1 MSQVVVGTA
10 GHIDHGK
17 TSLVKALTGTNT
29 DRLAEEKKR
38 GMTIDL
44 GFAYLTENITIIDV
58 PGHEKF
64 IRNMAAGAANIH
76 FGLLVIAA
84 DDSVMPQTREHL
96 NILTLLGVNKGIVA
110 LTKTDLVNDGEW
122 LDLVELDI
130 SELLDDIG
138 FDSISIHRINNL
150 TGDGVEGLKTDILSL
165 AENYQSK
172 SSSVQFRLNVDRV
185 FSKTGFGTVVTGT
198 VQNGSAQNGDDIEI
212 LPSGIKTKIR
222 GIQTHGGATETV
234 LTGDRAAL
242 NLSHVKSSDLTRGT
256 VLATPDCFQS
266 SNRILANISMTNSTD
281 WIIKNKQ
288 RLRFHIGTS
297 EILGRVSGK
306 KLEKGQSGNVIIDL
320 ESPVAVAMDDR
331 FVVRS
336 YSPMD
341 TIAGG
346 LVIDPKPVGKWSV
359 LRHRTDSLPIDPK
372 ERFGYLIDEDWKT
385 PKSREKWQMLFFISK
400 EILQSW
406 MVEIH
411 VMESKSGIL
420 YSESGLEKGK
430 KDLKSYFD
438 DTYEKNPFRSV
449 LSSDGILNQ
458 LKWSEDWFEI
468 VMKILLENGVISE
481 EKGGFS
487 IVGYKPEFSQKDLEE
502 LGKIESILTQ
512 SGFEPILLKEITEA
526 SGFKPKRVG
535 DLIHLLF
542 AQGKVENLGNNFWL
556 NRSNLDNVI
565 HDIHE
570 FFKSKE
576 QLAVADFKE
585 ITGLSRKTAI
595 PLLEYLDKKHF
606 TIRHENV
613 RLKGNSLN
621 G

>member
-1 MSQVVVGTA
+1 MGQVVLGTA

-44 GFAYLTENITIIDV
+44 GFAYLTESITIIDV

-64 IRNMAAGAANIH
+64 IRNMVAGAANIH

-84 DDSVMPQTREHL
+84 DDGVMPQTREHL
-96 NILTLLGVNKGIVA
+96 NILTLLGVTKGIVA
-110 LTKTDLVNDGEW
+110 LTKTDLVNDDEW

-130 SELLDDIG
+130 TELLNEIG
-138 FDSISIHRINNL
+138 FDAISIHRINNL
-150 TGDGVEGLKTDILSL
+150 SGDGVEGLKSDIL
-165 AENYQSK
+165 AMADNFQPN
-172 SSSVQFRLNVDRV
+172 SSSHQFRLNVDRV
-185 FSKTGFGTVVTGT
+185 FSKTGFGTIITGT
-198 VQNGSAQNGDDIEI
+198 VQNGSAKNGDDIEI

-222 GIQTHGGATETV
+222 GLQSHGGTTDSVVA
-234 LTGDRAAL
+234 GDRAAL
-242 NLSHVKSSDLTRGT
+242 NLAHVKSSDLTRGT
-256 VLATPDCFQS
+256 VLATPDCLQS
-266 SNRILANISMTNSTD
+266 SNRILANISMTNSTE

-288 RLRFHIGTS
+288 RVRFHMGTS
-297 EILGRVSGK
+297 EILGRVSGI

-336 YSPMD
+336 YSPMY

-346 LVIDPKPVGKWSV
+346 LVIDPKPLGKWSV
-359 LRHRTDSLPIDPK
+359 LRHRSENLPIDPK
-372 ERFGYLIDEDWKT
+372 KRFGYLIDEDWKI
-385 PKSREKWQMLFFISK
+385 PKTKTEWQSLFFISNS
-400 EILQSW
+400 ILDEW
-406 MVEIH
+406 IVDLHII
-411 VMESKSGIL
+411 ESESGIL
-420 YSESGLEKGK
+420 YSESGLENGK

-438 DTYEKNPFRSV
+438 ESYEKNPFRAV

-458 LKWSEDWFEI
+458 LKWSEVWFEI
-468 VMKILLENGVISE
+468 VMKTILKNDIISE

-487 IVGYKPEFSQKDLEE
+487 LLGYNPEFSQNDLEE
-502 LGKIESILTQ
+502 LGKIEFILTQ

-542 AQGKVENLGNNFWL
+542 AQGKVENLGNSFWL
-556 NRSNLDNVI
+556 NRSNLDNII
-565 HDIHE
+565 HDIRDY
-570 FFKSKE
+570 FSSKE

-606 TIRHENV
+606 TVRQENV
-613 RLKGNSLN
+613 RLKGDALN

>member
-1 MSQVVVGTA
+1 MAQVVLGTA

-64 IRNMAAGAANIH
+64 IRNMTAGAANIH

-84 DDSVMPQTREHL
+84 DDGVMPQTREHL

-110 LTKTDLVNDGEW
+110 LTKTDLVNDSEW

-150 TGDGVEGLKTDILSL
+150 NGDGVEGLKSDILSL
-165 AENYQSK
+165 AENYQSR
-172 SSSVQFRLNVDRV
+172 SSSLQFRLNVDRV

-212 LPSGIKTKIR
+212 LPSSIKTKIR

-242 NLSHVKSSDLTRGT
+242 NLAHVKSSDLTRGT
-256 VLATPDCFQS
+256 VLATPDCLQS

-288 RLRFHIGTS
+288 RLRFHMGTS
-297 EILGRVSGK
+297 EILGRVSGR

-346 LVIDPKPVGKWSV
+346 LVIDPKPLGKWSV

-372 ERFGYLIDEDWKT
+372 ERFGYLIDKDWKT

-406 MVEIH
+406 IVEIH
-411 VMESKSGIL
+411 VMESESGIL
-420 YSESGLEKGK
+420 YSEPGLEEGK

-438 DTYEKNPFRSV
+438 DTYEKNPFRSF

-468 VMKILLENGVISE
+468 VTKILLENGVISE

-487 IVGYKPEFSQKDLEE
+487 LAGYKPEFSQKDLEE

-526 SGFKPKRVG
+526 SRFKPKRVG

-542 AQGKVENLGNNFWL
+542 AKGKVENLGNNFWL

-565 HDIHE
+565 HDIHA

>member
-150 TGDGVEGLKTDILSL
+150 TGDGVEGLKSDILSL
-165 AENYQSK
+165 AENYQSR
-172 SSSVQFRLNVDRV
+172 SSSLQFRLDIDRV
-185 FSKTGFGTVVTGT
+185 FSKTGIGTVVTGT

-234 LTGDRAAL
+234 LSGDRAAL
-242 NLSHVKSSDLTRGT
+242 NLSHVKSSNLTRGT
-256 VLATPDCFQS
+256 VLATPECLQP

-385 PKSREKWQMLFFISK
+385 PKSREKWQMLFFISI

-430 KDLKSYFD
+430 KDLISYFD

-487 IVGYKPEFSQKDLEE
+487 LVGYKPEFSQKDLEE
-502 LGKIESILTQ
+502 
-512 SGFEPILLKEITEA
+512 
-526 SGFKPKRVG
+526 
-535 DLIHLLF
+535 
-542 AQGKVENLGNNFWL
+542 
-556 NRSNLDNVI
+556 
-565 HDIHE
+565 
-570 FFKSKE
+570 
-576 QLAVADFKE
+576 
-585 ITGLSRKTAI
+585 
-595 PLLEYLDKKHF
+595 
-606 TIRHENV
+606 
-613 RLKGNSLN
+613 
-621 G
+621 

>member
-29 DRLAEEKKR
+29 DQLAEEKKR

-84 DDSVMPQTREHL
+84 DDGVMPQTREHL

-110 LTKTDLVNDGEW
+110 LTKTDLVNDSEW

-150 TGDGVEGLKTDILSL
+150 TGDGVEGLKSDILSL

-222 GIQTHGGATETV
+222 GIQTHGGATKTV
-234 LTGDRAAL
+234 LSGDRAAL

-256 VLATPDCFQS
+256 VLAIPDCLQS

-288 RLRFHIGTS
+288 RLRFHMGTS

-331 FVVRS
+331 FIVRS

-346 LVIDPKPVGKWSV
+346 LVIDPKPLGKWSV

-385 PKSREKWQMLFFISK
+385 PKSREKWQKLFFISND
-400 EILQSW
+400 ILQSW
-406 MVEIH
+406 IVEIH
-411 VMESKSGIL
+411 VM
-420 YSESGLEKGK
+420 
-430 KDLKSYFD
+430 
-438 DTYEKNPFRSV
+438 
-449 LSSDGILNQ
+449 
-458 LKWSEDWFEI
+458 
-468 VMKILLENGVISE
+468 
-481 EKGGFS
+481 
-487 IVGYKPEFSQKDLEE
+487 
-502 LGKIESILTQ
+502 
-512 SGFEPILLKEITEA
+512 
-526 SGFKPKRVG
+526 
-535 DLIHLLF
+535 
-542 AQGKVENLGNNFWL
+542 
-556 NRSNLDNVI
+556 
-565 HDIHE
+565 
-570 FFKSKE
+570 
-576 QLAVADFKE
+576 
-585 ITGLSRKTAI
+585 
-595 PLLEYLDKKHF
+595 
-606 TIRHENV
+606 
-613 RLKGNSLN
+613 
-621 G
+621 

>member
-1 MSQVVVGTA
+1 MAQVVLGTA

-44 GFAYLTENITIIDV
+44 GFAYLNESITIIDV

-84 DDSVMPQTREHL
+84 DDGVMPQTREHL
-96 NILTLLGVNKGIVA
+96 DILTLLGVNKGIVA
-110 LTKTDLVNDGEW
+110 LTKTDLANDDEW

-130 SELLDDIG
+130 SELLDNQG

-150 TGDGVEGLKTDILSL
+150 TGEGVEGLKSDILSM
-165 AENYQSK
+165 AADYQATST
-172 SSSVQFRLNVDRV
+172 SLQFRLNVDRV
-185 FSKTGFGTVVTGT
+185 FSKIGFGTVVTGT
-198 VQNGSAQNGDDIEI
+198 VQNGSAQKGDDIEI

-222 GIQTHGGATETV
+222 GIQTHGGATNTV
-234 LTGDRAAL
+234 ETGDRAAL
-242 NLSHVKSSDLTRGT
+242 NLAHVKSSDLTRGT
-256 VLATPDCFQS
+256 VLTTPDCLQAT
-266 SNRILANISMTNSTD
+266 NRILANISLTKATD
-281 WIIKNKQ
+281 WIIKDKQ
-288 RLRFHIGTS
+288 RLRFHFGTS

-336 YSPMD
+336 YSPMN

-346 LVIDPKPVGKWSV
+346 LVIDPKPIGKWSV
-359 LRHRTDSLPIDPK
+359 LKSRATNLPVNSK
-372 ERFGYLIDEDWKT
+372 ERFKYLVNEDWKA
-385 PKSREKWQMLFFISK
+385 PKSRKEWQSLFFISE
-400 EILQSW
+400 EILDDW
-406 MVEIH
+406 IVELKII
-411 VMESKSGIL
+411 ESDGGIL
-420 YSESGLEKGK
+420 YSTIGLENGK
-430 KDLKSYFD
+430 KDLKLYFD
-438 DTYEKNPFRSV
+438 ESYKKNPFRSV
-449 LSSDGILNQ
+449 ISSDGILNQ
-458 LKWSEDWFEI
+458 LKWTEDWFEI
-468 VMKILLENGVISE
+468 VMNTMLENDAISE

-487 IVGYKPEFSQKDLEE
+487 LSGYQPKFSQKDLGE
-502 LGKIESILTQ
+502 LGKIESILTK

-535 DLIHLLF
+535 DLVHLLF

-556 NRSNLDNVI
+556 NRPNLDNVLM
-565 HDIHE
+565 DIRN
-570 FFKSKE
+570 FFNSKNE
-576 QLAVADFKE
+576 LAVADFKE

-595 PLLEYLDKKHF
+595 PLLEYLDKNHF
-606 TIRHENV
+606 TIRRENV
-613 RLKGNSLN
+613 RLKGAALN

>member
-1 MSQVVVGTA
+1 MAQVVLGTA

-84 DDSVMPQTREHL
+84 DDGVMPQTREHL

-110 LTKTDLVNDGEW
+110 LTKTDLVNDSEW

-138 FDSISIHRINNL
+138 FNSISIHRINNL
-150 TGDGVEGLKTDILSL
+150 NGDGVEGLRSDILSL
-165 AENYQSK
+165 AENYQSR
-172 SSSVQFRLNVDRV
+172 SSSLQFRLNVDRV

-222 GIQTHGGATETV
+222 GIQTHGGATETA

-242 NLSHVKSSDLTRGT
+242 NLAHVKSSDLTRGS
-256 VLATPDCFQS
+256 VLATPDCLQS

-346 LVIDPKPVGKWSV
+346 LVIDPKPLGKWSV

-372 ERFGYLIDEDWKT
+372 ERFGYLIDKDWET

-406 MVEIH
+406 IVEIH
-411 VMESKSGIL
+411 VMESESGIL
-420 YSESGLEKGK
+420 YSEPGLENGK

-458 LKWSEDWFEI
+458 LKWSEDWFE
-468 VMKILLENGVISE
+468 VVTKILLENGVISE

-487 IVGYKPEFSQKDLEE
+487 LAGYKPEFSQKDLEE

-556 NRSNLDNVI
+556 NRSNFDNVI
-565 HDIHE
+565 HDIHA

-576 QLAVADFKE
+576 QLAVVDFKE

-595 PLLEYLDKKHF
+595 PLLEYFDKKHF

>member
-1 MSQVVVGTA
+1 MAQVVVGTA

-29 DRLAEEKKR
+29 DKLAEEKKR

-84 DDSVMPQTREHL
+84 DDGVMPQTREHL
-96 NILTLLGVNKGIVA
+96 NILTLLGVTKGIVA
-110 LTKTDLVNDGEW
+110 LTKTDLVNDDEW

-130 SELLDDIG
+130 SELLDEIG

-150 TGDGVEGLKTDILSL
+150 TGEGVEGLRSDILSL
-165 AENYQSK
+165 AENYQSI
-172 SSSVQFRLNVDRV
+172 STSIQFRLNVDRV
-185 FSKTGFGTVVTGT
+185 FSKTGFGTVITGT
-198 VQNGSAQNGDDIEI
+198 VQNGAAQNGDDIEI

-222 GIQTHGGATETV
+222 GIQTHGGATDLV
-234 LTGDRAAL
+234 VTGDRAAL
-242 NLSHVKSSDLTRGT
+242 NLAHVKSSDLTRGT
-256 VLATPDCFQS
+256 VLATPGCLQS
-266 SNRILANISMTNSTD
+266 SNRILANISMTHSTD

-306 KLEKGQSGNVIIDL
+306 KLEKGQSGNMIIDL

-346 LVIDPKPVGKWSV
+346 LVIDPKPLGKWSV
-359 LRHRTDSLPIDPK
+359 LRQRTENIPTDPK

-385 PKSREKWQMLFFISK
+385 PKSRNEWQSLFFISK
-400 EILQSW
+400 EILNDW
-406 MVEIH
+406 IVELHI
-411 VMESKSGIL
+411 MESESGIL
-420 YSESGLEKGK
+420 YSESGLEMGK

-438 DTYEKNPFRSV
+438 ESYEKNPFRSV

-458 LKWSEDWFEI
+458 FQWSEDWFEI
-468 VMKILLENGVISE
+468 VMKTLLENGVISG

-487 IVGYKPEFSQKDLEE
+487 LSGYKPEFSKNDLDE
-502 LGKIESILTQ
+502 LGEIKSILAQ

-565 HDIHE
+565 HDIRGY
-570 FFKSKE
+570 FNSKD
-576 QLAVADFKE
+576 QLAVADFKK

-595 PLLEYLDKKHF
+595 PLLEYLDKNHY
-606 TIRHENV
+606 TIRDENV
-613 RLKGNSLN
+613 RLKGDALN

>member
-1 MSQVVVGTA
+1 MAQVVLGTA

-84 DDSVMPQTREHL
+84 DDGVMPQTREHL

-110 LTKTDLVNDGEW
+110 LTKTDLVNDSEW

-150 TGDGVEGLKTDILSL
+150 NGDGVEGLRSDILSL
-165 AENYQSK
+165 AENYQSR
-172 SSSVQFRLNVDRV
+172 SSSLQFRLNVDRV

-242 NLSHVKSSDLTRGT
+242 NLAHVKSSDLTRGT
-256 VLATPDCFQS
+256 VLATPDCLQS

-288 RLRFHIGTS
+288 RLRFHMGTS

-346 LVIDPKPVGKWSV
+346 LVIDPKPLGKWSV

-372 ERFGYLIDEDWKT
+372 ERFGYLIDKDWKT

-406 MVEIH
+406 IVEIH
-411 VMESKSGIL
+411 VMESESGIL
-420 YSESGLEKGK
+420 YSEPGLEKGK

-468 VMKILLENGVISE
+468 VTKILLENGVISE

-487 IVGYKPEFSQKDLEE
+487 LAGYKPEFSQKDLEE

-526 SGFKPKRVG
+526 SGFKTKRVG

-556 NRSNLDNVI
+556 NRSNFDNVI
-565 HDIHE
+565 HDIHA